1 MDKLSAKPEK
11 ARDAAKI
18 GLEPVI
24 GGVTGII
31 AGGGKGAG
39 TGAALGA
46 GAGTGI
52 SMATRRKE

>member
-1 MDKLSAKPEK
+1 MDKLSAKPGK
-11 ARDAAKI
+11 AKDAAKI
-18 GLEPVI
+18 GLGPVI
-24 GGVTGII
+24 GGVTKVI
-31 AGGGKGAG
+31 AGGGKGAA